1 MIFEILMI
9 AAKATLAIL
18 LTFGLASAT
27 RVRASLKHLLFSALF
42 AFLLL
47 LPFAS
52 RYVQAPKALDL
63 SMTVPARNLWSGGLQ
78 PAEEHTN
85 IRRAE
90 ARRSTGTIKP
100 AVVLGT
106 SYLAVSALLLASL
119 AAGVWR
125 LRRMAANGA
134 VWLEGTAH
142 MNELAA
148 ASGIRRAALVLL
160 SNETA
165 VPLTFGF
172 RRSTILMPEAA
183 RTWSDGEL
191 KRALRHELEHVRRE
205 DWFAQLAARAACA
218 IYWAH
223 PLVWVAWRRFCFE
236 AERACDDAV
245 VVAFPGA
252 EDYAGQLVSLAKSV
266 RFSMVPALGMASP
279 SRLSQRVRALLDPS
293 QHRGPLG
300 RFATAIVIAVTL
312 IMLIAVAPARLIA
325 EVTERVERHKQ
336 WSQVGEALAEAG
348 EAGRMDIIKQFLDAG
363 IDVNTVAEG
372 DGTALIGACRG
383 GHADLVRYL
392 IDRGADVNL
401 ASDGDGN
408 PLINAA
414 REGQLEIVQILL
426 DAGADINTVV
436 PGDENPIIN
445 AARYGHEYVVNLLI
459 TRGADVNVRAYEGN
473 EVRTAL
479 KMAKRGGYKDIIDRL
494 IGAGAR
500 E

>member
-9 AAKATLAIL
+9 AAKVTLAIL
-18 LTFGLASAT
+18 LTFALASAT

-52 RYVQAPKALDL
+52 RYVQAPKGLD
-63 SMTVPARNLWSGGLQ
+63 MQFVVPA
-78 PAEEHTN
+78 PAHVAT
-85 IRRAE
+85 A
-90 ARRSTGTIKP
+90 AP
-100 AVVLGT
+100 AVAVPLRAAAPT
-106 SYLAVSALLLASL
+106 SKIDWKNIAAGVYLAVSALLLASL
-119 AAGVWR
+119 AAGIWR
-125 LRRMAANGA
+125 LRRMAANGN
-134 VWLEGTAH
+134 VWLEGTAR

-148 ASGIRRAALVLL
+148 ESGIRRAALVLL

-172 RRSTILMPEAA
+172 RRSTILLPESAQ
-183 RTWSDGEL
+183 TWSDSEL

-205 DWFAQLAARAACA
+205 DWFAQLVARAACA
-218 IYWAH
+218 MYWAH

-245 VVAFPGA
+245 VVAFTDA

-266 RFSMVPALGMASP
+266 RFSLVPAFGIPALGMASP

-293 QHRGPLG
+293 QPRGPFG
-300 RFATAIVIAVTL
+300 RFAATMVIAFTL
-312 IMLIAVAPARLIA
+312 LMLVVVAPARLIA
-325 EVTERVERHKQ
+325 QSERPRQ
-336 WSQVGEALAEAG
+336 WSQIGEALAEAG

-372 DGTALIGACRG
+372 DGTALIGACKG

-414 REGQLEIVQILL
+414 REGHLEIVQILL

-436 PGDENPIIN
+436 PGDENPLIN

-459 TRGADVNVRAYEGN
+459 TRGADVNVRAYEGT
-473 EVRTAL
+473 ELRTAL
-479 KMAKRGGYKDIIDRL
+479 KMAKRGGYKDIVDRL

-500 E
+500 D

>member
-1 MIFEILMI
+1 MTFEILML
-9 AAKATLAIL
+9 ALKATLAML
-18 LTFGLASAT
+18 LTFALASG
-27 RVRASLKHLLFSALF
+27 RVRASLKHLLFGALF

-52 RYVQAPKALDL
+52 RYVRAPRGLDL
-63 SMTVPARNLWSGGLQ
+63 SVTVPAPAKPVLSQSGGSAAAVQKTNQ
-78 PAEEHTN
+78 PIDWKA
-85 IRRAE
+85 I
-90 ARRSTGTIKP
+90 ARDGYITI
-100 AVVLGT
+100 
-106 SYLAVSALLLASL
+106 SALLLASL

-125 LRRMAANGA
+125 LRRMAAHA
-134 VWLEGTAH
+134 DVWLEGTAR
-142 MNELAA
+142 MNELALQHD
-148 ASGIRRAALVLL
+148 IRRAALVLL
-160 SNETA
+160 SRETA

-172 RRSTILMPEAA
+172 RRSIILLPESAQ
-183 RTWSDGEL
+183 TWSEGEL

-205 DWFAQLAARAACA
+205 DWLAQLVARAACA
-218 IYWAH
+218 IYWPH

-252 EDYAGQLVSLAKSV
+252 EDYAGQLVSLARSV

-293 QHRGPLG
+293 QRRGPLG
-300 RFATAIVIAVTL
+300 RFATMTVLAVML
-312 IMLIAVAPARLIA
+312 LMLIVVAPARLIA
-325 EVTERVERHKQ
+325 ASRGERVRT
-336 WSQVGEALAEAG
+336 WSQAGEQLAEAA
-348 EAGRMDIIKQFLDAG
+348 EAGRMDVIKQFLDAG
-363 IDVNTVAEG
+363 VDVNTVAEG
-372 DGTALIGACRG
+372 DGTALIGACKG
-383 GHADLVRYL
+383 GHVDLVRYL

-401 ASDGDGN
+401 ASPGDGN

-426 DAGADINTVV
+426 DAGADINEVV

-459 TRGADVNVRAYEGN
+459 TRGADVNVRAYEGS
-473 EVRTAL
+473 ELRTAL
-479 KMAKRGGYKDIIDRL
+479 KMARRGGYRDIEERL

>member
-9 AAKATLAIL
+9 AAKVTLAIL
-18 LTFGLASAT
+18 LTFALASAT

-52 RYVQAPKALDL
+52 RYVQAPKGLD
-63 SMTVPARNLWSGGLQ
+63 MQFVVPA
-78 PAEEHTN
+78 PAHVAT
-85 IRRAE
+85 A
-90 ARRSTGTIKP
+90 AP
-100 AVVLGT
+100 AVAVPLRAAAPT
-106 SYLAVSALLLASL
+106 SKIDWKNIATGAYIAVSVLLLASL
-119 AAGVWR
+119 AAGIWR
-125 LRRMAANGA
+125 LRRMAANGN
-134 VWLEGTAH
+134 VWLDGTAR

-148 ASGIRRAALVLL
+148 ESGIRRAALVLL
-160 SNETA
+160 SNETV

-172 RRSTILMPEAA
+172 RRSTILLPESAQ
-183 RTWSDGEL
+183 TWSDSEL
-191 KRALRHELEHVRRE
+191 KRALRHELEHVRRG
-205 DWFAQLAARAACA
+205 DWFAQLVARAACA
-218 IYWAH
+218 VYWAH

-245 VVAFPGA
+245 VVAFTDA

-312 IMLIAVAPARLIA
+312 TLLVVVAPARLIA
-325 EVTERVERHKQ
+325 GVTERVERHKQ
-336 WSQVGEALAEAG
+336 WSQIGEALAEAG

-372 DGTALIGACRG
+372 DGTALIGACKG

-414 REGQLEIVQILL
+414 REGHLEIVQILL

-459 TRGADVNVRAYEGN
+459 TRGADVNVRAYEGT
-473 EVRTAL
+473 ELRTAL
-479 KMAKRGGYKDIIDRL
+479 KMAKRGGYKDIVDRL

-500 E
+500 D